1 MSSSTSNSMNK
12 IVKENINKWDEL
24 TPLTDVQINS
34 ILMLSQF
41 ESNESSDLK
50 TSQADEFET
59 EQNNQKPPKETD
71 VRIFL
76 LLLI

>member
-1 MSSSTSNSMNK
+1 MSSSTSNSINK
-12 IVKENINKWDEL
+12 VVKENINKWDEL
-24 TPLTDVQINS
+24 SPLTDVQINS

-50 TSQADEFET
+50 TSEADEFEA

-71 VRIFL
+71 V
-76 LLLI
+76 